1 MATDPSIYAQYLR
14 PPKSVADFDR
24 EAYGAEQAR
33 YGSQA
38 SQLELLAGRRKLAA
52 MDQQASHSARL
63 QALIRG
69 AGSEAGAL
77 EALRGAGEYAAAGE
91 MESSMLGREKERADI
106 TAKSATTTKAFG
118 EAQDAALK
126 RYRGALDFV
135 DTPQGVAR
143 WLQAQYADPLL
154 AEHMQALGPLD
165 QALQRIPQ
173 DPAGL
178 QQWRQQAAMGMDRWM
193 EQQRLQAA
201 DAERA
206 RSNKA
211 GEDLTRRGQDV
222 TTRGQD
228 LVDKR
233 TKETNEVQR
242 ETNEAKRVQDTEMK
256 LSDDYRVQ
264 SRNFKEVADAHKRVT
279 AALKTATTSPAATLA
294 SATSFMKMLDPGSV
308 VRETELG
315 MALAAAGVL
324 DRAANYFTS
333 LQQGKV
339 LTAAQV
345 ADFNKIADQV
355 LEAAKQGQRQMDASY
370 RERAKSYGLRPELI
384 VQELGQSDQAA
395 PAPAAG
401 GAVVDFSSLK

>member
-38 SQLELLAGRRKLAA
+38 AQLELLAGRRKLDA
-52 MDQQASHSARL
+52 MDQQASHSAKL
-63 QALIRG
+63 QALIRP
-69 AGSEAGAL
+69 ARDEA
-77 EALRGAGEYAAAGE
+77 EALRNLQQAGEYGAAAE
-91 MESSMLGREKERADI
+91 FEKSMLDRRQARTDI
-106 TAKSATTTKAFG
+106 TAKEATTAKTFG
-118 EAQDAALK
+118 DVQDAALK
-126 RYRGALDFV
+126 RWRTALDYIE
-135 DTPQGVAR
+135 TPAAAAR
-143 WLQAQYADPLL
+143 WMQAQYADPTI
-154 AEHMQALGPLD
+154 AQHMAALGPVE
-165 QALQRIPQ
+165 QGLQRIPQ
-173 DPAGL
+173 DPAAF
-178 QQWRQQAAMGMDRWM
+178 QQWRQQQALGMDRWM
-193 EQQRLQAA
+193 EQQRLQAS
-201 DAERA
+201 DAETVRK
-206 RSNKA
+206 NKA

-228 LVDKR
+228 LTDTR
-233 TKETNEVQR
+233 MKETNQVQR
-242 ETNEAKRVQDTEMK
+242 ETNEAKRVQDTEMQ
-256 LSDDYRVQ
+256 LADDYRAQ
-264 SRNFKEVADAHKRVT
+264 SKNFKEVADAHKRVT

-370 RERAKSYGLRPELI
+370 RDRAKSYGLRPELI

>member
-1 MATDPSIYAQYLR
+1 MATDPSIYTQYLR
-14 PPKSVADFDR
+14 PPKSVAEFDR
-24 EAYGAEQAR
+24 EAYGADQAR

-38 SQLELLAGRRKLAA
+38 AQLELLAGRRKLAA

-91 MESSMLGREKERADI
+91 MESAMLGRQKDRAEVQSK
-106 TAKSATTTKAFG
+106 AASTTKAFG

-126 RYRGALDFV
+126 RYRGALDFI

-154 AEHMQALGPLD
+154 TEHMQALGPLD
-165 QALQRIPQ
+165 QALQRLPQ

-178 QQWRQQAAMGMDRWM
+178 QQWRQQAALGMDRWM

-228 LVDKR
+228 LTDTR
-233 TKETNEVQR
+233 MKETNQVQR
-242 ETNEAKRVQDTEMK
+242 ETNEAKRVQDTEMQ
-256 LSDDYRVQ
+256 LADDYRAQ
-264 SRNFKEVADAHKRVT
+264 SKNFKEVADAHKRVT
-279 AALKTATTSPAATLA
+279 AALKTATSSPASTLA
-294 SATSFMKMLDPGSV
+294 AATSFMKMLDPGSV
-308 VRETELG
+308 VRESELG
-315 MALAAAGVL
+315 MALAATGVL

-355 LEAAKQGQRQMDASY
+355 LEAAKQGQRQMDANY
-370 RERAKSYGLRPELI
+370 RDRAKSYGLRPELI
-384 VQELGQSDQAA
+384 VQDFGQSQQAA
-395 PAPAAG
+395 PAG
-401 GAVVDFSSLK
+401 GGGGGVVDFSSLK